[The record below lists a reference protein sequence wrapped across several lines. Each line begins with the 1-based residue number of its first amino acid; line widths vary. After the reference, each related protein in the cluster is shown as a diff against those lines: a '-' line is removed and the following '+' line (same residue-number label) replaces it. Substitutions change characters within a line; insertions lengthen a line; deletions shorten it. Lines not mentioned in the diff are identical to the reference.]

1 MGDTALIHEE
11 LQALGITPN
20 YKGYSR
26 QCVPSNWPWRRKAAS
41 AT

>member
-20 YKGYSR
+20 YKGY